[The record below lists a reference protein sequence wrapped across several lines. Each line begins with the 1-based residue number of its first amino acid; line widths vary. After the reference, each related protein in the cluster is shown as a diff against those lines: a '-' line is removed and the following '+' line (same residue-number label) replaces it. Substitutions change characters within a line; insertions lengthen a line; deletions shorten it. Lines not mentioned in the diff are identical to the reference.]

1 MKCELGAA
9 LRFVIKSGRELTVA
23 QGDCGQSS
31 GDHSQVPQITLVSW
45 IKKKK
50 NSSRFLAIVFTFHM
64 EVKGNMICVMWGRL
78 PQHEPW
84 VKNGLNKCDFLG

>member
-31 GDHSQVPQITLVSW
+31 GDHSQVPQITAGSLHQKKE
-45 IKKKK
+45 KKKK
-50 NSSRFLAIVFTFHM
+50 EMTGMCF
-64 EVKGNMICVMWGRL
+64 
-78 PQHEPW
+78 
-84 VKNGLNKCDFLG
+84 

>member
-31 GDHSQVPQITLVSW
+31 GDHSQVPQITAVSS
-45 IKKKK
+45 IKKMK
-50 NSSRFLAIVFTFHM
+50 SIYLAIA
-64 EVKGNMICVMWGRL
+64 
-78 PQHEPW
+78 
-84 VKNGLNKCDFLG
+84 